1 MPYAAALSSRAFQ
14 RTRHQRRA
22 GFNSPKRTKF
32 AEPMGEMNTTPLID
46 VLLVLI
52 IMIIITIPMATH
64 SLEVPLATGKGKFAE
79 DQLLWN
85 GQPLS
90 QQELINQLVT
100 ATSQAEE
107 PLLRFEPDAL
117 ASYDRSAKTIALI
130 KDAGVTKFAFVGN
143 HKYRDFDAA
152 R

>member
-1 MPYAAALSSRAFQ
+1 
-14 RTRHQRRA
+14 
-22 GFNSPKRTKF
+22 
-32 AEPMGEMNTTPLID
+32 MGEMNTTPLID

-64 SLEVPLATGKGKFAE
+64 SLEMPLATGKGKYPVEQANTVSISAQDE
-79 DQLLWN
+79 LLWN

-143 HKYRDFDAA
+143 HKYRDFE